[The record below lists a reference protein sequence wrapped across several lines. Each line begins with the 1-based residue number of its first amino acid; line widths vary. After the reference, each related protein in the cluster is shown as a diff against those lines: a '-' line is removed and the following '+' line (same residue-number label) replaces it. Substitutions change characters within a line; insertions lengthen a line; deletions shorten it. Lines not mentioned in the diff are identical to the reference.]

1 MSLCM
6 QLSVE
11 YIQIDKLHAA
21 DQDDSYLNDVILETD
36 ILFLLSRSV
45 LHIEATDQVRSPTP
59 QQSIEDLETH
69 A

>member
-6 QLSVE
+6 HLSVE
-11 YIQIDKLHAA
+11 YIQIDKLHA
-21 DQDDSYLNDVILETD
+21 DQDDLYLNDVILEAD

-45 LHIEATDQVRSPTP
+45 LHIEATDQVSSPTP